1 MKNRSFLKV
10 MYITII
16 TVFSCALMIAYA
28 NSNPRKVQPQKQGNK
43 KWEAPAYADTLKNPL
58 AGNLKA
64 AKEGQNLFNIYCATC
79 HGNKGKGNGI
89 QAATLNPKPK
99 DLTSKEAQKQSDG
112 ALFWKITTGNPPMV
126 SWKYT
131 LTEKQRWQVVD
142 YIRQLAKK

>member
-1 MKNRSFLKV
+1 MKNRIFLKV
-10 MYITII
+10 MYLTII

-28 NSNPRKVQPQKQGNK
+28 NSNPRKAQQQKQGNT
-43 KWEAPAYADTLKNPL
+43 KWEAPASADTLVNPL
-58 AGNLKA
+58 AGNSKA
-64 AKEGQNLFNIYCATC
+64 AEAGENLFTIYCATC

-99 DLTSKEAQKQSDG
+99 DLTSKKVQKESDG
-112 ALFWKITTGNPPMV
+112 ALFWKITTGKPPMV

-131 LTEKQRWQVVD
+131 LTETQRWQVVD